1 MDQLDEELQEISEN
15 KIEEIREAFKL
26 FDTDG
31 SGSITAQELQDFFIK
46 IGHNPSKKQIDK
58 MIKEVHDGDTNN
70 KDIDFNTFLRIV
82 TKRMRDVDTE
92 EELIESFKIF
102 DPDGTGLISIEDLKN
117 ILLEYGDLN
126 LLPDELEDV
135 IADADED
142 NHGFINYE
150 IFVKNVMNN

>member
-1 MDQLDEELQEISEN
+1 MDVLDDELQEISEDR
-15 KIEEIREAFKL
+15 IEEIKEAFKL

-58 MIKEVHDGDTNN
+58 MISEVHDGNTQN

-82 TKRMRDVDTE
+82 TRRMRDVDTE

-102 DPDGTGLISIEDLKN
+102 DKEGTGLISVEDLKN
-117 ILLEYGDLN
+117 ILLEFGDNN

-135 IADADED
+135 IAEADED
-142 NHGFINYE
+142 GHGFIQYE
-150 IFVKNVMNN
+150 NFVKNVMNN